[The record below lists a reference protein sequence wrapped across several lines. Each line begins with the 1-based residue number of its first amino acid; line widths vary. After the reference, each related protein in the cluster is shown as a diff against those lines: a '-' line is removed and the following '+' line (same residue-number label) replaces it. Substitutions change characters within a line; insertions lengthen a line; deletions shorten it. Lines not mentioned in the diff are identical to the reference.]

1 MQNRIF
7 SDIIL
12 YIFTD
17 AGEDEFEEEEEDGL
31 EDGKCWGCTLLMTWL
46 KSCPPYLTVD
56 VC

>member
-31 EDGKCWGCTLLMTWL
+31 EDGKCWGCSLLMTWL

>member
-1 MQNRIF
+1 MFVVFRLLYLHNQPSGMQNRIF

-31 EDGKCWGCTLLMTWL
+31 EDGKC
-46 KSCPPYLTVD
+46 
-56 VC
+56 